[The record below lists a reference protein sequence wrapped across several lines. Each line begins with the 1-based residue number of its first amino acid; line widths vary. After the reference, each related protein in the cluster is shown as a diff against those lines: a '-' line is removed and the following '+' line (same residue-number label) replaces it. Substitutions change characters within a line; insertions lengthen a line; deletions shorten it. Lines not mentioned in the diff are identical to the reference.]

1 MHNGSLLRSS
11 LFCFCL
17 LFLLA
22 PAALLAQR
30 PVSVKLPKANPGQL
44 LNAKMDCNEAGEI
57 NEFSGFAMQSNSFG
71 DNIQATDTRPFAAR
85 PDTIFLCAGDGFNVD
100 IAPLSFDLGG
110 DPDGSTTPGIGY
122 AFYRCAPTVSGPLL
136 TDIAND
142 PCVADN
148 GLDPFDSLA
157 IAVPDNYLMG
167 DYALQV
173 ANDGDNFNMATIPS
187 LFAGTD
193 GNPTPVV
200 LTLAPITFDAANLS
214 SPGEADYE
222 GTPAG
227 QCVNVSTDQ
236 AFTVAYLNA
245 VTTDLNDGFN
255 FAACDGFFAV
265 RGGTPELRGG
275 PGYTIRIENEVT
287 GELATILTAPEDITH
302 DALVQ
307 YQVPTA
313 GTYRITIEDENSCGL
328 NEGAM
333 SSGITVNHADGC
345 QQPLTFNF
353 PFENALPGESIC
365 VPITVDNFSNVDG
378 FFFRLEFDST
388 VLEFTGI
395 NSPDP
400 NLGGALIFNGPPS
413 SGGTTTNGEVRFLF
427 NPIGFSSTIP
437 NGNSMVNIC
446 FNILG
451 SVGDLSPLEVDLNS
465 AEFTRG
471 GNVPERPASSPGSIV
486 VSNQPFL
493 LDLTPMNENCL
504 GGADGSITAS
514 ANGGPDPYIFEIRLL
529 GQMPETIFGNAVTRL
544 GNPAETTF
552 NGLPVGIYAVRSTA
566 ANGDQVV
573 DTVTVN
579 SGLDL
584 SIDLQIVQRPSC
596 AGFSD
601 GSLTVQV
608 FVNGGEV
615 TGAGLNDY
623 EFIWSDTDSV
633 SGPNR
638 NNLPANLPGQS
649 YTVQVVG
656 PNGLCTSLPDSETL
670 RDPEAVSTL
679 SSSSDDPD
687 DLPDAV
693 IDATCTGSD
702 DGSITIRA
710 TGGTGPYTFAW
721 GIGLGQDDMT
731 ANSARTNL
739 LPGAYAVTVTDT
751 RGCADTSNFVVNATK
766 TLVVVSGLDSITC
779 FGENDAT
786 IRASGSATGAAPDLP
801 FEVSLINLDNGAVIP
816 FQTITG
822 SIPVEFTNLGP
833 ATYVVVLRDQD
844 PAGCEA
850 TDTIQVIEPA
860 LLEIDDIAI
869 TNETCTV
876 GMDGTATAAAMG
888 GTTPYEYRWVNDS
901 LDTPIDTITPGA
913 LLTGLSA
920 DTNYVLIITDA
931 RGCTTRDTFEILSPG
946 GASFPPID
954 TSFVSCPGDLD
965 GQLTVVAT
973 PPQGETITAITWYR
987 LNADG
992 TLGSTVA
999 TGPATQNNLP
1009 VGEYVVEITTSNAC
1023 VVFGAGSV
1031 VSPGDVF
1038 LESFV
1043 INDPQCPGDANGSIF
1058 LNPNGGTPNGNG
1070 TYNYVWS
1077 TDPFGAPTTNP
1088 AFTNLEAGSYTV
1100 TITDGNG
1107 CQPPF
1112 DTTFVL
1118 SDPPSITGVFTIDDV
1133 SCPDNLTADG
1143 AATFE
1148 AEFSDGTAGTFDFL
1162 WDDGFPTFGAAQ
1174 STVMGRTRGPVSVRV
1189 TDGICNVTFRDTIR
1203 SPEEFA
1209 VNIQTTPVSC
1219 NGLMDGTATVEV
1231 TGGTANYTF
1240 AWSASTDTDNSI
1252 AGLAAGAGFTVDI
1265 TDANGCSPQQQTFQI
1280 TEPDPLTLSIDPIQ
1294 TTPTVQCAGDANGR
1308 IGVFISSANN
1318 NPLSANPYSWSGNVA
1333 GSDESLADDLQPGTY
1348 AVTVTDVEGCQDSVS
1363 YTIGEPEAITFSVL
1377 PIEEP
1382 LCFGELTPVLID
1394 TAFGGTSNSINDFT
1408 FSVNNDGFRI
1418 PVGQVGS
1425 AFAGDVVVTVFDS
1438 VGCPASQTF
1447 NVNQPPPILVDLP
1460 EEIIIELGDSLTQL
1474 NPIVSPAGDVYAYQW
1489 TPGEFL
1495 SSDTVRNPTIFPFES
1510 DEYTLTVTNANGCQA
1525 FADIFVEVDANRNV
1539 YIPNAFSP
1547 NRDGRNEDF
1556 RIFACQGVRVVNTVK
1571 VFDRWG
1577 GLVYE
1582 NENLPPNC
1590 LDGIQLWDGTR
1601 NDGKAVS
1608 PAVFVYMI
1616 EVEFLD
1622 NTTLLYRGDIA
1633 VVR

>member
-1 MHNGSLLRSS
+1 MPGMHNGSLLRSS
-11 LFCFCL
+11 LLCFCL

-30 PVSVKLPKANPGQL
+30 PVSVKLPKATNEL
-44 LNAKMDCNEAGEI
+44 ALNVKMACNDAGDV
-57 NEFSGFAMQSNSFG
+57 NEFSGFMMRSNSFG
-71 DNIQATDTRPFAAR
+71 DNILPTEVRPFAAR

-100 IAPLSFDLGG
+100 IVPNSFDLSG
-110 DPDGSTTPGIGY
+110 DPDGNTTPGIGY

-136 TDIAND
+136 TQIAAD
-142 PCVADN
+142 ACVANN

-157 IAVPDNYLMG
+157 VAIPRNYATG
-167 DYALQV
+167 DYTLTV
-173 ANDGDNFNMATIPS
+173 ENSGDDVTEPTIMS
-187 LFAGTD
+187 LFPNMS
-193 GNPTPVV
+193 GNPSPVV
-200 LTLAPITFDAANLS
+200 LTLAPITFDDANLTNDE
-214 SPGEADYE
+214 PIYE
-222 GTPAG
+222 GNPAG
-227 QCVNVSTDQ
+227 QCVHVSTDQ
-236 AFTVAYLNA
+236 AFSVAYLNA
-245 VTTDLNDGFN
+245 VTVDVNDGFG
-255 FAACDGFFAV
+255 FAGCDGFFAV

-275 PGYTIRIENEVT
+275 TGYTIRIENTMT
-287 GELATILTAPEDITH
+287 GELATIQTAPEDIVH
-302 DALVQ
+302 NALVR

-333 SSGITVNHADGC
+333 SNGILVGHPAGC
-345 QQPLTFNF
+345 QQPLSFNF
-353 PFENALPGESIC
+353 PFENALPGESFC
-365 VPITVDNFSNVDG
+365 VPVTVDNFDNIQG
-378 FFFRLEFDST
+378 FQFDLQFDPAVLRFDST
-388 VLEFTGI
+388 TME
-395 NSPDP
+395 NAQ
-400 NLGGALIFNGPPS
+400 LGGALLVNGPVS
-413 SGGTTTNGEVRFLF
+413 SGGTLGEGRVRFVF
-427 NPIGFSSTIP
+427 NPIGFSADIP
-437 NGNSMVNIC
+437 DGDPVFNLCFTVIGNI
-446 FNILG
+446 
-451 SVGDLSPLEVDLNS
+451 GDQTPLEVDGNV
-465 AEFTRG
+465 AFEFTRDG
-471 GNVPERPASSPGSIV
+471 ITPETPISSPGSIV
-486 VSNQPFL
+486 VSSQPFL
-493 LDLTPMNENCL
+493 LDVTPMDENCL
-504 GGADGSITAS
+504 GAADGSITAS
-514 ANGGPDPYIFEIRLL
+514 AIGGPDPYIFEIRLL
-529 GQMPETIFGNAVTRL
+529 GQVPETIFGNAITRV
-544 GNPAETTF
+544 GNPAEATF
-552 NGLPVGIYAVRSTA
+552 NGLPVGIYALRSTS
-566 ANGDQVV
+566 ANGDQVI

-601 GSLTVQV
+601 GVLTVQV
-608 FVNGGEV
+608 FVDGSEV
-615 TGAGLNDY
+615 TGAGLDDY
-623 EFIWSDTDSV
+623 EFIWSDTDTV

-638 NNLPANLPGQS
+638 SNLPANLPGQS

-656 PNGLCTSLPDSETL
+656 PNGLCTSPSDSETL
-670 RDPEAVSTL
+670 RDPMAVQTL
-679 SSSSDDPD
+679 PNVPS
-687 DLPDAV
+687 DAV
-693 IDATCTGSD
+693 VDATCTGAD
-702 DGSITIRA
+702 DGSITVNA
-710 TGGTGPYTFAW
+710 AGGTGPYSFDW
-721 GIGLGQDDMT
+721 GMSLGQDDMV

-739 LPGAYAVTVTDT
+739 VPGAYAVTVTDT
-751 RGCADTSNFVVNATK
+751 RGCADTANFVVNAIK
-766 TLVVVSGLDSITC
+766 TLEVISELDSITC
-779 FGENDAT
+779 FGENDAV
-786 IRASGSATGAAPDLP
+786 IRATGSATGAAPDLP
-801 FEVSLINLDNGAVIP
+801 FEVSLINLNTGAIIP
-816 FQTITG
+816 FQTISDP
-822 SIPVEFTNLGP
+822 SIPFEFPNLDP

-860 LLEIDDIAI
+860 LLEINDIAV
-869 TNETCTV
+869 TNETCAV
-876 GMDGTATAAAMG
+876 GMDGSATPDVTG
-888 GTTPYEYRWVNDS
+888 GTGPYEYRWVNDS
-901 LDTPIDTITPGA
+901 LDTPIDTITPGG

-920 DTNYVLIITDA
+920 DTNYVLIVTDS
-931 RGCTTRDTFEILSPG
+931 RGCTVRDSFQVLSPG
-946 GASFPPID
+946 GATFPPID
-954 TSFVSCPGDLD
+954 TSFVSCPGDVD

-973 PPQGETITAITWYR
+973 PPQGETITAIVWYR
-987 LNADG
+987 LNPDG
-992 TLGSTVA
+992 TLGNPVA
-999 TGPATQNNLP
+999 NGASTQNNLP
-1009 VGEYVVEITTSNAC
+1009 VGDYAVEITTSNAC

-1038 LESFV
+1038 LESFAV
-1043 INDPQCPGDANGSIF
+1043 NDPQCPGDANGSIF
-1058 LNPNGGTPNGNG
+1058 LTPNGGTPNGDG

-1088 AFTNLEAGSYTV
+1088 AFTNLQAGSYTV

-1118 SDPPSITGVFTIDDV
+1118 TDPPSITGVFTIDDV
-1133 SCPDNLTADG
+1133 SCPDDTTDDG

-1174 STVMGRTRGPVSVRV
+1174 STVMGRNRGPVSVRV
-1189 TDGICNVTFRDTIR
+1189 TDGICTETFRDTIR

-1219 NGLMDGTATVEV
+1219 NGLTDGTATVEV

-1240 AWSASTDTDNSI
+1240 SWSVSGDTDNSVSGLG
-1252 AGLAAGAGFTVDI
+1252 AGMGFTVDI
-1265 TDANGCSPQQQTFQI
+1265 IDANGCSPQQETFQI
-1280 TEPDPLTLSIDPIQ
+1280 MEPDPLTLSIDPVQ
-1294 TTPTVQCAGDANGR
+1294 TTPTVRCAGDANGQ
-1308 IGVFISSANN
+1308 ISVFISSVNN
-1318 NPLSANPYSWSGNVA
+1318 NPLSTNPYTWSGNVA
-1333 GSDESLADDLQPGTY
+1333 GSDEALADDLQPGTY
-1348 AVTVTDVEGCQDSVS
+1348 GVTVTDIEGCQDSLS

-1394 TAFGGTSNSINDFT
+1394 TAFGGTSNSIDDFT

-1425 AFAGDVVVTVFDS
+1425 AFAGEVLVTVFDS

-1447 NVNQPPPILVDLP
+1447 SVNQPPQILVDLP
-1460 EEIIIELGDSLTQL
+1460 EEIVIELGDSLTQL
-1474 NPIVSPAGDVYAYQW
+1474 NPIISPAGDVYTYQW

-1495 SSDTVRNPTIFPFES
+1495 NSDTVRNPTIFPFES
-1510 DEYTLTVTNANGCQA
+1510 EEYTLTVTNANGCQA

-1556 RIFACQGVRVVNTVK
+1556 RIFACQGVRVVNSVK